1 MAKSARPA
9 HPLARVR
16 AADRADG
23 EAFLAH
29 EREPGELKPWSE
41 LREKIV
47 APRAREG
54 ARRARSL

>member
-1 MAKSARPA
+1 MAKSARTAPQ
-9 HPLARVR
+9 PARVR

-29 EREPGELKPWSE
+29 EREPGEWKPWAE

-47 APRAREG
+47 APRPREG
-54 ARRARSL
+54 ARRTRSL

>member
-1 MAKSARPA
+1 MAKSARTAPQPA
-9 HPLARVR
+9 RGL

-29 EREPGELKPWSE
+29 EREPGEWKPWAE

-47 APRAREG
+47 APHT
-54 ARRARSL
+54 RRRTRSL